1 MIFCNWYSWH
11 IAVGNVGG
19 NIIKRVDKM
28 AVKLSIICIDDKGFY
43 TVKLQAFRPPPLKS
57 VCQAYP
63 TMMKLC
69 IVIPYLK
76 KIQKIYE
83 AHATPLEFC

>member
-1 MIFCNWYSWH
+1 MISCNWYSWH

-43 TVKLQAFRPPPLKS
+43 TVKLQASRPPPLKS

-76 KIQKIYE
+76 KIQNLYE
-83 AHATPLEFC
+83 SRGKAFAFC